1 MWGLL
6 IANHLDQSLWSTN
19 QKYWAAVRSNLLHSF
34 LEVHN
39 CVTPFTSHSKLHEF
53 GAGKPISWTK
63 LAHFDVFAINFTV
76 CNHILR
82 TGGDVLII
90 LSSSYFRI
98 LLPWVQGTNKD
109 DPFKGE
115 PYHTISIKHFEVFLF
130 VFESI
135 YSHGRFIC
143 ELKMSCILM
152 LTFICIAL
160 SLSTY
165 IQYITQNITNSTT
178 HSNFKK
184 YNSFA
189 TNKNLKLKK
198 HTKKIHRNHVINN
211 LYKFFF

>member
-39 CVTPFTSHSKLHEF
+39 CVAAFTSHGKLHEF
-53 GAGKPISWTK
+53 GAEKPISWAK

-76 CNHILR
+76 WSHILR
-82 TGGDVLII
+82 SGGDALII

-115 PYHTISIKHFEVFLF
+115 PYQTITIKHFEVFLLAHTHMEDSF
-130 VFESI
+130 
-135 YSHGRFIC
+135 
-143 ELKMSCILM
+143 MSWKCRAFLCWH
-152 LTFICIAL
+152 LYVLFYHCQH
-160 SLSTY
+160 TY
-165 IQYITQNITNSTT
+165 NT
-178 HSNFKK
+178 
-184 YNSFA
+184 
-189 TNKNLKLKK
+189 
-198 HTKKIHRNHVINN
+198 
-211 LYKFFF
+211 